1 MPKLLQKNLWEW
13 TFKVAM
19 FAIIMASVWFV
30 ISQFIVTSFTYE
42 LYFSLAGAIC
52 IPYALFIFS
61 NTSFPVVNEYIYI
74 APFSCKQRKN
84 LLRTYFWRQ
93 CLHGCILSLLW
104 SIFVGYII
112 SGRPEIILHPAKA
125 AFVIM
130 TQFCLIFE
138 LLFINYYRPRLWL
151 SVVVMIV
158 LTLGSALPS
167 TSLKEPAM
175 SGSDYVVMM
184 ILGVVHTVM
193 VLVIRIK
200 YFDKML
206 ICHSRYE
213 TSRNLPRGFR

>member
-1 MPKLLQKNLWEW
+1 MPKLLQKSLWEW

-30 ISQFIVTSFTYE
+30 ISQFIESFTYE

-61 NTSFPVVNEYIYI
+61 NSSLPVVNEYIYI
-74 APFSCKQRKN
+74 APFSCRQRKN

-93 CLHGCILSLLW
+93 CLLGCILSLSW
-104 SIFVGYII
+104 SIFIGYIVPG
-112 SGRPEIILHPAKA
+112 SELFPHPAKA
-125 AFVIM
+125 AFVAM

-138 LLFINYYRPRLWL
+138 LLFISYYRPRLRL
-151 SVVVMIV
+151 SVMV
-158 LTLGSALPS
+158 LILLTMGSPLQS

-175 SGSDYVVMM
+175 SVSDYIVMI
-184 ILGVVHTVM
+184 ILGSVHAAT

-206 ICHSRYE
+206 TSHSRYE
-213 TSRNLPRGFR
+213 TSRNIPRGFR

>member
-1 MPKLLQKNLWEW
+1 MPKLLQKSLWEW
-13 TFKVAM
+13 TFKVTM

-30 ISQFIVTSFTYE
+30 ISQFIVTSFTNE
-42 LYFSLAGAIC
+42 LYFSLAGSIC

-61 NTSFPVVNEYIYI
+61 NSSLPVVNEYIYI
-74 APFSCKQRKN
+74 APFSCRQRKN

-93 CLHGCILSLLW
+93 CLLGCILSLSW
-104 SIFVGYII
+104 SIFIGYIVPG
-112 SGRPEIILHPAKA
+112 SELFPHPAKA
-125 AFVIM
+125 AFVAM

-138 LLFINYYRPRLWL
+138 LLFISYYRPRLRL
-151 SVVVMIV
+151 SVVVLIL
-158 LTLGSALPS
+158 LTLGSALQS

-175 SGSDYVVMM
+175 SVSDYIVMI
-184 ILGVVHTVM
+184 ILGSVHAAT

-206 ICHSRYE
+206 TSHSRYE